1 MVVCSDHTKAC
12 RLQRFLNLFHGMAFH
27 SVNDLFKLKSCS
39 IHPVGFIADQEI
51 SARFQH
57 FCHLTEALFQPRPE
71 VYRLKRSGKIIFPLR
86 QVQIRSG
93 HYPAFFTDYT
103 DADGRA
109 HSIEIHAAF
118 SIRKWKAGDRIRL
131 RVSGSDPEKVIVRS
145 SDAAMAVIMCSIGAA
160 LEAVLLAVLIRTH

>member
-1 MVVCSDHTKAC
+1 MY
-12 RLQRFLNLFHGMAFH
+12 RFYRKDELIVMGCYAVF
-27 SVNDLFKLKSCS
+27 
-39 IHPVGFIADQEI
+39 
-51 SARFQH
+51 
-57 FCHLTEALFQPRPE
+57 AL
-71 VYRLKRSGKIIFPLR
+71 VYRLSGIIPPEAALVTGMAAGGYIFFNRPVMLVINALRMRGDHFDTEGTIREIR

-93 HYPAFFTDYT
+93 HYPAFITDYT

-131 RVSGSDPEKVIVRS
+131 RVSRSDPEKVIVRS